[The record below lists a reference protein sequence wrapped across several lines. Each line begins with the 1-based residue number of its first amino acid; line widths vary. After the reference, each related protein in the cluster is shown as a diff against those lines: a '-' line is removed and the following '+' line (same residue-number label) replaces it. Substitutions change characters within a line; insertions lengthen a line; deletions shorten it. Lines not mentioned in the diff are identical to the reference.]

1 MRWRICRY
9 IVRAHAIITIVTTFC
24 SVIKTLLKVIFV
36 RRRNVP
42 RTTSIGFVFD
52 IMTAGSNPD
61 KTLSM
66 AITAAIAPIPAGV
79 SKMRKEILVC
89 RRSFTK
95 DTKQPASNIPTPNDT
110 STITNDSNNNRMK
123 SIVRSEPSSRRSAIS
138 LARKPDC
145 AIVRLM

>member
-66 AITAAIAPIPAGV
+66 AITAAIAPIPAGI

-89 RRSFTK
+89 RRFRRRRR
-95 DTKQPASNIPTPNDT
+95 DTILRA
-110 STITNDSNNNRMK
+110 
-123 SIVRSEPSSRRSAIS
+123 
-138 LARKPDC
+138 
-145 AIVRLM
+145 